1 MIHFTEKVKNYPVI
15 SQVTIWYYLLE
26 ISIYY
31 RRAVIQLVIGGSLML
46 KWSAYKVCTCN
57 SWKQMYFEMVT
68 ATEVR
73 CIYSFFSYNKE
84 TR

>member
-31 RRAVIQLVIGGSLML
+31 GRAVIQLVIGG
-46 KWSAYKVCTCN
+46 
-57 SWKQMYFEMVT
+57 
-68 ATEVR
+68 
-73 CIYSFFSYNKE
+73 
-84 TR
+84 